1 MAKYYKVTRG
11 EAKKIRHLRA
21 DLGDYTF
28 RTLMSGG
35 NQRLMRPERL
45 DALASGRGK
54 LKPWEAERLALV
66 SRNAG
71 SIGALIERNEE
82 RGPLY
87 SARRKEL
94 SSKTKERMR
103 NKALRTWLVRG
114 KEKDI
119 PYNAQGMKTRRS
131 QQKAIH
137 ALIFL
142 GYDPT
147 SSEAHFYVRKEAA

>member
-1 MAKYYKVTRG
+1 
-11 EAKKIRHLRA
+11 
-21 DLGDYTF
+21 
-28 RTLMSGG
+28 MSGG
-35 NQRLMRPERL
+35 NERLMRPERL

-66 SRNAG
+66 SRNAQ
-71 SIGALIERNEE
+71 SIGALQERYEE

-94 SSKTKERMR
+94 SPRTKERIG

-119 PYNAQGMKTRRS
+119 PYQSQGLKTRRS
-131 QQKAIH
+131 QQKAIS
-137 ALIFL
+137 ALFTL
-142 GYDPT
+142 GYDST
-147 SSEAHFYVRKEAA
+147 GNDAHFYVRKEAA